1 LSCREGDGKMNQI
14 DESKY
19 RDIGKPWDAA
29 RIQNFI
35 LIGISI
41 LFLVALGVKLFLNI
55 SRVDFVVN
63 PPSLFP
69 DGESEATVKAVP
81 YNAVGLQIPFKS
93 VQVFYEIETGSDKV
107 EIIRRDKNSITLR
120 AKQTT
125 GDVILRA
132 RLTGDPIPYE
142 IVVPILPQFALNY

>member
-1 LSCREGDGKMNQI
+1 MNQVE
-14 DESKY
+14 DSKY
-19 RDIGKPWDAA
+19 RDIGKPWNAS

-41 LFLVALGVKLFLNI
+41 LFLVALGAKLFLNI
-55 SRVDFVVN
+55 SRVDFVAN

-69 DGESEATVKAVP
+69 DGESKTTVKAVP
-81 YNAVGLQIPFKS
+81 YNAVGIQIPFKS
-93 VQVFYEIETGSDKV
+93 VQVFYEIEAGSDMV
-107 EIIRRDKNSITLR
+107 EIVGRDKNSITLR
-120 AKQTT
+120 AKQST

-142 IVVPILPQFALNY
+142 IVVPILPQFAVNY